1 MLHGHAGSIQ
11 QAGTRH
17 TCSHGILCS
26 PGIVSNDLQDFLPG
40 QGVWRH
46 IGLHLAAGCQALA
59 LRAPG

>member
-1 MLHGHAGSIQ
+1 MLHVHAGSIQ

-40 QGVWRH
+40 QGAWRH
-46 IGLHLAAGCQALA
+46 IGLHLAAGC
-59 LRAPG
+59 